1 MAKGKKKGGKKGG
14 DDGAANAEAEARL
27 ALVRQAKELK
37 RKLLTEQQQFNEFQ
51 QQREKINYFWIVEKK
66 NLEDKKADVRNKHRE
81 LQDLEERHQVE
92 IKVYK
97 QRVKHLLYEHQN
109 EVTNLKADCNNSLRL
124 EEDKH
129 RHAEQEL
136 KKDQRSLKIEFKE
149 TELSHDDFVKS
160 LKQEHD
166 RRVTDLR
173 QNFERRA
180 RDLQLKH
187 ERRSRVLREQLEAQ
201 RKADIQ
207 RIEQRKDSHIDEL
220 MKTHEKAFAEI
231 KNYYNDI
238 THNNLDLIKSLKEE
252 VSEMKKKE
260 SADEKL
266 MFEIGQ
272 ENKRMSEPLKQ
283 ALLDVER
290 LRTSLEEYTEIKQR
304 LSKTKANLGVIQD
317 QLKALEWENEVL
329 TQRFELVS
337 AERKNL
343 YDQLQNTVFDVQQKT
358 GFKNLLLEKK
368 VSLLDRELEKTDGY
382 LTEILKQFNLD
393 PSTLGIVQNKMR
405 DILEAKNNAV
415 TQLAQAVAAATQQHN
430 KMLEAYESKLTEYG
444 IAVNEIGFKLHPMS
458 MPFDADIESKSDA
471 SNQF

>member
-1 MAKGKKKGGKKGG
+1 MGKGKKKGGKKG
-14 DDGAANAEAEARL
+14 DDGGAGNAEAEARL
-27 ALVRQAKELK
+27 ALVRQAKDLK
-37 RKLLTEQQQFNEFQ
+37 RQVLTEQQQFNEFQ

-66 NLEDKKADVRNKHRE
+66 NLEDKKAEVRNKHRE

-109 EVTNLKADCNNSLRL
+109 EVTFLKADCNNSLRL

-129 RHAEQEL
+129 RHAETEL
-136 KKDQRSLKIEFKE
+136 KKDERALKIELKE
-149 TELSHDDFVKS
+149 TELSHEDFIKS
-160 LKQEHD
+160 LKQEQD
-166 RRVTDLR
+166 RRITELR

-180 RDLQLKH
+180 RELQLKH

-238 THNNLDLIKSLKEE
+238 THNNLDLIKSLKEG

-266 MFEIGQ
+266 MFEIAQ

-283 ALLDVER
+283 ALQDVER
-290 LRTSLEEYTEIKQR
+290 LRGSLEEYTEIKAR
-304 LSKTKANLGVIQD
+304 LSKTKVNLGVVQD
-317 QLKALEWENEVL
+317 QLKALQWENEVL
-329 TQRFELVS
+329 GQRFEMIS
-337 AERKNL
+337 SERKNL
-343 YDQLQNTVFDVQQKT
+343 YDQLQSSVFDVQQKT
-358 GFKNLLLEKK
+358 GLKNILLEKK
-368 VSLLDRELEKTDGY
+368 VTLLDRELEKTDGY
-382 LTEILKQFNLD
+382 LSEILKQFNLD
-393 PSTLGIVQNKMR
+393 PSTLGIVQAKVR
-405 DILEAKNNAV
+405 DILEAKNAAV
-415 TQLAQAVAAATQQHN
+415 SDLSQSITAAVGHHN
-430 KMLEAYESKLTEYG
+430 KMLEAYESKLGEYG
-444 IAVNEIGFKLHPMS
+444 IAVQEVGFELHPLKI
-458 MPFDADIESKSDA
+458 PA
-471 SNQF
+471 SGF